1 MPRIN
6 NKDTSVCEVDETQSS
21 VVQRDIDALIQKNSN
36 GLVISENGMEAMV
49 SNKTSPFD
57 FQILHA

>member
-1 MPRIN
+1 MRQMEL
-6 NKDTSVCEVDETQSS
+6 DQSS
-21 VVQRDIDALIQKNSN
+21 VVVRDKDATIHKKSN

-57 FQILHA
+57 F